1 MSTVE
6 IVDQPAEQ
14 AEQAPVVQPVQQ
26 PAQKQKK
33 ERKPFLWGIT
43 NKPYVLGAI
52 PLVFGAM
59 WLANNMW
66 VITDNLDK
74 PYALLAV
81 PVAVL
86 SVIVGWATIKFFQ
99 TIAAWCKSAGQAFQR
114 ARKEDG
120 SAQFFWLV
128 IIVFM
133 IVSVFTSG
141 SFFTLLEHDVLPGL
155 GYATALFIDLV
166 AVQSMRARLNA
177 VRMRDMKGANLY
189 LFGVLIC
196 SGASAFANVYISLA
210 HFDATATGVLPQWML
225 TVAPWFGLVFPALIL
240 LLSITADYTLDQIS
254 TKLDP
259 ENYKIQEEKRMKLL
273 EIQRDMLKRR
283 AMIEQEMDMLNGRKE
298 RRVFFLI
305 NWLFPVR
312 QQPQAMIDLDG
323 VRNDMM
329 AFLQTQMQA
338 FTGEAQNAYA
348 NLESSLV
355 RQISSIDRQR
365 DTDLSIVSQQIS
377 KAQTALFHQLEQAKE
392 QILLEAL
399 NQVEYVQDTDPLQPI
414 YQEEEIF
421 DYTPITPVVK
431 EPEKTEKVEDI
442 PDTNPTDT
450 TEIDEDTKKVF
461 IDYPFLAA
469 EHSAGV
475 RSLSIE
481 EIMKH
486 TGHTPQMVRRRE
498 KEKVFKKTRRD
509 GFYSIASVITWL
521 KTEKL
526 PAKKETTI
534 LAESMTD
541 KEPENSQNTE
551 EVFEQ
556 KGARITAKL
565 SEDMLQNTP
574 AEYALV

>member
-1 MSTVE
+1 
-6 IVDQPAEQ
+6 
-14 AEQAPVVQPVQQ
+14 
-26 PAQKQKK
+26 
-33 ERKPFLWGIT
+33 
-43 NKPYVLGAI
+43 
-52 PLVFGAM
+52 
-59 WLANNMW
+59 
-66 VITDNLDK
+66 
-74 PYALLAV
+74 
-81 PVAVL
+81 
-86 SVIVGWATIKFFQ
+86 
-99 TIAAWCKSAGQAFQR
+99 
-114 ARKEDG
+114 
-120 SAQFFWLV
+120 
-128 IIVFM
+128 
-133 IVSVFTSG
+133 
-141 SFFTLLEHDVLPGL
+141 
-155 GYATALFIDLV
+155 
-166 AVQSMRARLNA
+166 
-177 VRMRDMKGANLY
+177 
-189 LFGVLIC
+189 
-196 SGASAFANVYISLA
+196 
-210 HFDATATGVLPQWML
+210 
-225 TVAPWFGLVFPALIL
+225 
-240 LLSITADYTLDQIS
+240 
-254 TKLDP
+254 
-259 ENYKIQEEKRMKLL
+259 MKLL